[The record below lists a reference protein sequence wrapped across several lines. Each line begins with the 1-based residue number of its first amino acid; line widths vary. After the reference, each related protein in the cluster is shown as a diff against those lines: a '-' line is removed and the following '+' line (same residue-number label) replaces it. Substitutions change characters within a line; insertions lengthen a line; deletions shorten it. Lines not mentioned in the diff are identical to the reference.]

1 MGVSDDALKL
11 WHGLGSRWARPSDKS
26 SLGSRSHG
34 TWAILKRVPS
44 PSSVPRPAFSGTP
57 N

>member
-11 WHGLGSRWARPSDKS
+11 WHGLGNRWARPSDKS